1 MAYSKLLHR
10 LIEEFTKFPG
20 VGPKSAERMALY
32 VLKSPLEEV
41 KDFAY
46 TLLKARQGLGH
57 CEVCHNLSEEN
68 LCVICQDSRRDKS
81 IICVVE
87 EPRDLLAMER
97 SGFYQGVYHVLLG
110 AISPLDGISAD
121 DLKISSLG
129 RRIKENPVKEIILAT
144 NSDTDG
150 ETTALYLAKLIKSW
164 GVKATRIAC
173 GIPAGGN
180 LEFVDQTTLCRALQ
194 GRQEIL

>member
-1 MAYSKLLHR
+1 MAYSKLLHK

-20 VGPKSAERMALY
+20 VGPKSAERMALH

-46 TLLKARQGLGH
+46 TLLKAKQNLGH

-68 LCVICQDSRRDKS
+68 LCLICQDSRRDKS
-81 IICVVE
+81 TICVVE
-87 EPRDLLAMER
+87 EPRDLLAIEK

-110 AISPLDGISAD
+110 AISPLDGVSPD
-121 DLKISSLG
+121 DLKISSLC
-129 RRIKENPVKEIILAT
+129 RRIKENLVKEIIVAT
-144 NSDTDG
+144 NSDTAG

-180 LEFVDQTTLCRALQ
+180 LEYADQTTLCRALQ

>member
-46 TLLKARQGLGH
+46 ALLKARQGLGH
-57 CEVCHNLSEEN
+57 CEICHNLSEEN
-68 LCVICQDSRRDKS
+68 LCLICQDSRRDKGT
-81 IICVVE
+81 ICVVE
-87 EPRDLLAMER
+87 EPRDLLAMEK

-144 NSDTDG
+144 NSDTAG

-180 LEFVDQTTLCRALQ
+180 LEYVDQTTLCRALQ